1 MQQKST
7 NTYHLIWCRK
17 AFSARLLPFINWYV
31 SLTLW
36 HYLLPKRNPP
46 AKLFDTIYMSCVCNL
61 LVDFRHSVKSI
72 SKRLILWLD
81 LYLWSGFYFFF
92 EKRGEKTTP
101 DSFFFSFTSRQPPT
115 LKLINMWSTCLCV
128 KNGDITKTRATFSY
142 SFFEQNNNKLISVM
156 QKYQQELHDHIPPKN
171 FKMGEFSSNRFT
183 TSVTLF

>member
-7 NTYHLIWCRK
+7 NTYHLIWYRK
-17 AFSARLLPFINWYV
+17 AFSTRLLPFINWCV

-36 HYLLPKRNPP
+36 HYLLPKKNPP
-46 AKLFDTIYMSCVCNL
+46 AKLFDTIYMYFVCNL

-128 KNGDITKTRATFSY
+128 ENGDITKTRATFSY
-142 SFFEQNNNKLISVM
+142 SFFEQNNNKLILWCKNISRNFM
-156 QKYQQELHDHIPPKN
+156 IISQKKILRWEN
-171 FKMGEFSSNRFT
+171 
-183 TSVTLF
+183 